1 MKNLLLPLP
10 LATPIKVDWV
20 NIVNWMHL
28 KTKWLKNDFSMIFF
42 VLAGLIILNVI
53 MQDRFFEYSVI
64 KSNLMTMAP
73 LILLAVAQGIVIMSG
88 GIDLS
93 IGGIVTLV
101 NVIMA
106 SLMDDSMGS
115 VVIAVLSAF
124 LVGIGASALN
134 GLLVGILRLPSMVAT
149 FGTSAVWFG
158 LSLFIM
164 PQPGGYVPAM
174 FYRMYK
180 DSLGGFVPVALIFIV
195 LAYLVFYFFKK
206 RRLYTHLLAA
216 GGNEDSASASGI
228 NVSKVRLQAF
238 MFSGAFISLAG
249 VVLTASTASGD
260 SGLGSSIPLNSI
272 AAAVVGGI
280 AMQGG
285 KGSFAGALAGACIL
299 ALITNIIFFANVP
312 SIYQDFIKGLVIV
325 GALILATIPRIR
337 AMRKYAG

>member
-1 MKNLLLPLP
+1 MRVWLRLL
-10 LATPIKVDWV
+10 LATPTKVDWV
-20 NIVNWMHL
+20 KDMNWKQL
-28 KTKWLKNDFSMIFF
+28 KKSWLKNDLAMTFF
-42 VLAGLIILNVI
+42 VLAGLIVLNAI
-53 MQDRFFEYSVI
+53 MQRGFFEYSVI

-73 LILLAVAQGIVIMSG
+73 LILMAVAQGVVIMAG

-106 SLMDDSMGS
+106 SMMGDSAGS
-115 VVIAVLSAF
+115 VLAAVIVAA
-124 LVGIGASALN
+124 LVGVGASALN
-134 GLLVGILRLPSMVAT
+134 GLLVGLLRLPAMVAT
-149 FGTSAVWFG
+149 FGTSAAWFG
-158 LSLFIM
+158 LSLMIM

-180 DSLGGFVPVALIFIV
+180 DSLFGFIPVALIFIIV
-195 LAYLVFYFFKK
+195 AYLIFYFFK
-206 RRLYTHLLAA
+206 RRRMYTHILAA
-216 GGNEDSASASGI
+216 GGNEGSASASGI
-228 NVSKVRLQAF
+228 RVSKIRLQAY
-238 MFSGAFISLAG
+238 MVSGIFIALAG
-249 VVLTASTASGD
+249 IVLTASTASGD
-260 SGLGSSIPLNSI
+260 PSLGTGFPLTSI
-272 AAAVVGGI
+272 AGAVVGGI

-285 KGSFAGALAGACIL
+285 KGNFAGAVMGACIL